1 MRKELETMRDKRGG
15 LPAHRPVGTIQSDLT
30 AARVDRR
37 WSSSSS
43 CTDATATASREFC
56 AGYARLQGELETS
69 KAAAALDENIRELT
83 LKLEKSPAVR
93 AANPQAEVLARLLR
107 VAPEEAEAWY
117 ALLFALAV
125 EAAAMTVLLV
135 AETTTGHRV
144 LSSVVEISRPLVVQP
159 RVRESIAERGR
170 VIDWLRERAV
180 PAERTTA
187 TTLEALHADYE
198 AWCADVGLSASSQ
211 EAFAEEFDRVR
222 EIPELAGGIDRR
234 GDRYYGIKLSTT
246 VPRLPG

>member
-1 MRKELETMRDKRGG
+1 
-15 LPAHRPVGTIQSDLT
+15 
-30 AARVDRR
+30 
-37 WSSSSS
+37 
-43 CTDATATASREFC
+43 
-56 AGYARLQGELETS
+56 
-69 KAAAALDENIRELT
+69 LDGNIRELA

-93 AANPQAEVLARLLR
+93 DANPQAAVLARILKI
-107 VAPEEAEAWY
+107 APEEAEAWY

-144 LSSVVEISRPLVVQP
+144 LSSAVEVSRPLVVQP
-159 RVRESIAERGR
+159 TVRERIAERGR

-198 AWCADVGLSASSQ
+198 AWCAEGDLSASSQ
-211 EAFAEEFDRVR
+211 EAFGVEFDRVR
-222 EIPELAGGIDRR
+222 EIPELAGGIEKR
-234 GDRYYGIKLSTT
+234 GNRYYGITLVGT